1 MTNPTITAQLTNAV
15 QHNQRNSQDY
25 IWQQEMENLATMRP
39 LPDLRQKESAKEVHF
54 MQHDMTKQL
63 KSDLKN
69 DKSLN
74 GEKGLTGFIDRFLAK
89 QYTDPKTH
97 NKFLHFMQD
106 FDKFTSLICS
116 AVLRLDTRIAV
127 RLHPNQAKAIMR
139 NYNAAQDELDKAFT
153 GGGQKSGAITRSLEP
168 DLKDAVTNNYQNGRL
183 ADLQNDIFDTDQSIQ
198 HYPLPT
204 SEQFTQ
210 EVNVATPAK
219 RLVLDN
225 KNKCVLPSIDTESV
239 DPELARNNQK
249 QMSLQNNPTF

>member
-1 MTNPTITAQLTNAV
+1 
-15 QHNQRNSQDY
+15 
-25 IWQQEMENLATMRP
+25 
-39 LPDLRQKESAKEVHF
+39 
-54 MQHDMTKQL
+54 
-63 KSDLKN
+63 
-69 DKSLN
+69 
-74 GEKGLTGFIDRFLAK
+74 
-89 QYTDPKTH
+89 
-97 NKFLHFMQD
+97 MQD
-106 FDKFTSLICS
+106 VDRSTSLICS

-127 RLHPNQAKAIMR
+127 RLHPNQAKAIMS

-204 SEQFTQ
+204 GEQFTQ
-210 EVNVATPAK
+210 EVNVAKPAK

>member
-15 QHNQRNSQDY
+15 QNNQRNSQDY
-25 IWQQEMENLATMRP
+25 IWQQEMENLATMKP
-39 LPDLRQKESAKEVHF
+39 LPNLRQKESAKEVHF

-63 KSDLKN
+63 KSDLRN

-74 GEKGLTGFIDRFLAK
+74 GKKGLTSFIDRFLAK

-116 AVLRLDTRIAV
+116 AVLRLDTRIEV
-127 RLHPNQAKAIMR
+127 RLHPSQAKAIMN

-168 DLKDAVTNNYQNGRL
+168 NLKDAITDNYQNNRL
-183 ADLQNDIFDTDQSIQ
+183 ADLQNDILDTNQTMQNYS
-198 HYPLPT
+198 LPT
-204 SEQFTQ
+204 GKQFVQ
-210 EVNVATPAK
+210 EVNVTKPAE

-225 KNKCVLPSIDTESV
+225 KNKCVLPSINIESV